1 MMLFAYIFAALVM
14 SLGALYFIWLGQ
26 KQAQEER
33 VTQRLAVAGMHTY
46 ETPKKNWLSK
56 QLERAGISLLPEQ
69 RRMIGLGLALILM
82 LALLQFGW
90 VFMLMLAGGLAL
102 FAYGAVNTLYQRR
115 MNMIVSQLPRLLD
128 QVVRLMRT
136 GKTMADSFFIA
147 TRDADEP
154 LKAVMLRLQRNIQLG
169 MSIPEAF
176 EDLADTYEL
185 KEMQVMSLGISVN
198 SRFGGS
204 LIDLFT
210 NIITLIQQREQLQR
224 QLRAF
229 TGETRTSA
237 AILSGLPMLVGAF
250 MIISNPDYLYQM
262 LDDPSGKNVL
272 IGAGV
277 MQLLG
282 MAMIWKML
290 RSI

>member
-1 MMLFAYIFAALVM
+1 MMVIAYVMAALAM

-26 KQAQEER
+26 KQAQEEA
-33 VTQRLAVAGMHTY
+33 VAKRLAVVGMHTFHA
-46 ETPKKNWLSK
+46 PKKDWLTK
-56 QLERAGISLLPEQ
+56 HLERAGITLLPTQ
-69 RRMIGLGLALILM
+69 RRMIGLGFGVLMFLALV
-82 LALLQFGW
+82 QFGW
-90 VFMLMLAGGLAL
+90 LFAVMLAGTLAL
-102 FAYGAVNTLYQRR
+102 FAYGAISTIYQRR
-115 MNMIVSQLPRLLD
+115 MNMITTQLPRLLD
-128 QVVRLMRT
+128 QVVRMMRT
-136 GKTMADSFFIA
+136 GKTLADSFFIA
-147 TRDADEP
+147 TREADEP
-154 LKAVMLRLQRNIQLG
+154 LKMVMLRLQRNIQLG

-176 EDLADTYEL
+176 DDLADTYAL
-185 KEMQVMSLGISVN
+185 KELQVLALGVSVN

-204 LIDLFT
+204 LIDLLT
-210 NIITLIQQREQLQR
+210 NIIMLIQQREQLQR

-237 AILSGLPMLVGAF
+237 AILSALPLLVGSF
-250 MIISNPDYLYQM
+250 MIVSNPDYLFQM

-282 MAMIWKML
+282 MGVIWKML